1 MRDAASPLEL
11 AERVLMPCVFA
22 ARHIDVM
29 RQVVRDTAAQ
39 LIAHLKRSFDG
50 GIAHRP
56 SPGNWQT
63 LIEVEAALAA
73 LLMQW
78 PVLGL
83 EQPRA
88 LRWSDDAIARS
99 AGFAGILA
107 TRIAA
112 RPASRSALHSVHAP
126 LHTRLKNR
134 HHREIGDACRCLR

>member
-73 LLMQW
+73 LLMQ
-78 PVLGL
+78 
-83 EQPRA
+83 
-88 LRWSDDAIARS
+88 
-99 AGFAGILA
+99 
-107 TRIAA
+107 
-112 RPASRSALHSVHAP
+112 
-126 LHTRLKNR
+126 
-134 HHREIGDACRCLR
+134 

>member
-1 MRDAASPLEL
+1 MRDAASLLEL

-50 GIAHRP
+50 GIAHAHRLAT
-56 SPGNWQT
+56 GNWQT

-126 LHTRLKNR
+126 LHTRLKKQASPR
-134 HHREIGDACRCLR
+134 DR

>member
-1 MRDAASPLEL
+1 M
-11 AERVLMPCVFA
+11 
-22 ARHIDVM
+22 
-29 RQVVRDTAAQ
+29 
-39 LIAHLKRSFDG
+39 
-50 GIAHRP
+50 
-56 SPGNWQT
+56 
-63 LIEVEAALAA
+63 IEVEAALAA

-112 RPASRSALHSVHAP
+112 RPASRCCIRCMHPCTHA
-126 LHTRLKNR
+126 
-134 HHREIGDACRCLR
+134 

>member
-1 MRDAASPLEL
+1 MAASP
-11 AERVLMPCVFA
+11 
-22 ARHIDVM
+22 
-29 RQVVRDTAAQ
+29 
-39 LIAHLKRSFDG
+39 
-50 GIAHRP
+50 IAHRP

-126 LHTRLKNR
+126 LHTRLKKQASPR
-134 HHREIGDACRCLR
+134 DR